1 MRLLCGLVVA
11 VLLVTGCSGGDE
23 DVPRESRSAEPDP
36 DRTLSVQEIEDAMLR
51 PANLSEGFEGAFTEG
66 VETSPAG
73 TFIVAASDACED
85 LWGATQAE
93 RYADL
98 DDVEALFFKTDLGPF
113 LHQHVIAAD
122 EATVT
127 AELDRMATATEAC
140 PSYTT
145 EEPDGHRTAVEFHQ
159 TIFPEVG
166 DRSVTIER
174 GITRSDGTN
183 HLFGGSTTVF
193 IAIGPHLMILTATHY
208 VDQEQFA
215 TDELEEIVATAIERL
230 EDART

>member
-1 MRLLCGLVVA
+1 MRLLCGAIAA
-11 VLLVTGCSGGDE
+11 VLVLLSACSEGGD
-23 DVPRESRSAEPDP
+23 PPPESRSEERDP
-36 DRTLSVQEIEDAMLR
+36 DRTLSVSEIKDAMLR
-51 PANLSEGFEGAFTEG
+51 PANLSDGFEGAFTKG

-73 TFIVAASDACED
+73 TFIVAASDACEE
-85 LWGATQAE
+85 LWGPTQAE
-93 RYADL
+93 QYGDL
-98 DDVEALFFKTDLGPF
+98 ENVEALFFKSDLGPF

-127 AELDRMATATEAC
+127 AELDRMATAIEAC

-145 EEPDGHRTAVEFHQ
+145 EEPDGHRTAVELHQ
-159 TIFPEVG
+159 TVFPEVG

-183 HLFGGSTTVF
+183 HLYGGSTTVF
-193 IAIGPHLMILTATHY
+193 VAIGPHLMILTATHY

-215 TDELEEIVATAIERL
+215 TGELEEIVETAIDLL
-230 EDART
+230 EDARA